1 MFSTYGE
8 AVHVVYCYSM
18 TTKCIEITIETKK
31 S

>member
-1 MFSTYGE
+1 MVKH
-8 AVHVVYCYSM
+8 VHVVYCYSM

>member
-1 MFSTYGE
+1 MVKQ
-8 AVHVVYCYSM
+8 VHVVYCYSM